1 MKIIKCRN
9 CNQKKLVKIFSLGN
23 ICYTGKFPHK
33 GKKIRKAPL
42 SIARCKNCSLV
53 QLENKFNLKYLYG
66 PDYGYRSGINETMV
80 RHLKKVVE
88 EAKRR
93 VKLKKKHYVLDI
105 ASNDATLLK
114 FYSKDI
120 VTFGIDPL
128 VKKYIKEYK
137 KINFKISDFFSKKL
151 IRKKTKNKFKIITA
165 LSVFYDLEKPN
176 KFMKEV
182 QNLLDEDGIFVLEFA
197 DLDSILKNKMF
208 DTICHE
214 HLEYYS
220 TKVIADMCK
229 NKLKIIDI
237 LENNIN
243 GSSKQFYITHL
254 NTKHKVNKKKIKSI
268 LSREVSK
275 NKFNKKIY

>member
-93 VKLKKKHYVLDI
+93 VKLKKK
-105 ASNDATLLK
+105 TLC
-114 FYSKDI
+114 FRY
-120 VTFGIDPL
+120 
-128 VKKYIKEYK
+128 
-137 KINFKISDFFSKKL
+137 
-151 IRKKTKNKFKIITA
+151 
-165 LSVFYDLEKPN
+165 
-176 KFMKEV
+176 
-182 QNLLDEDGIFVLEFA
+182 
-197 DLDSILKNKMF
+197 
-208 DTICHE
+208 
-214 HLEYYS
+214 
-220 TKVIADMCK
+220 CK
-229 NKLKIIDI
+229 
-237 LENNIN
+237 
-243 GSSKQFYITHL
+243 
-254 NTKHKVNKKKIKSI
+254 
-268 LSREVSK
+268 
-275 NKFNKKIY
+275 